1 MALISIVLPTYNG
14 EKYIRQSIESIINQS
29 FTDWELIIVNDCST
43 DSTPKIIKEYANSDA
58 RIKIIDNKTN
68 KKLPASLN
76 IGFDIATGD
85 YLTWTSDDNQY
96 KPNAL
101 KTMYDYL
108 KSNPDVDFVSC
119 DMDWFDENQV
129 KLGVHSDWGIRTT
142 PLTLAWLCNV
152 GACFMYKKEVIEI
165 IGKYDESTFC
175 AEDYDY
181 WCKMA
186 LNCKMA
192 YLPSNEYIY
201 LSNKNN
207 LSHTHRNH
215 VDEMGNKVRVKY
227 ADKIIKRYSKSYLE
241 TIITYGRLK
250 DKFNTYP
257 LKLKYKVAVFLIYRT
272 SKMLIG
278 LIPIKTYRK
287 NLRNKLCGCC
297 G

>member
-1 MALISIVLPTYNG
+1 MIFEYKTRVDIGKVNSMALVTNKGMLALLENVACMHSDMAGYGICDIPSTRLSWVQLNWRVAIIRRLKYNEEITIKTWAKEASKVTTIRDFEVLDKDGKQVCIATTKWTLTNIDTQG
-14 EKYIRQSIESIINQS
+14 LAKI
-29 FTDWELIIVNDCST
+29 TDD
-43 DSTPKIIKEYANSDA
+43 IIKKYEPVSKSIMPEYEF
-58 RIKIIDNKTN
+58 
-68 KKLPASLN
+68 KKLQEP
-76 IGFDIATGD
+76 
-85 YLTWTSDDNQY
+85 
-96 KPNAL
+96 
-101 KTMYDYL
+101 
-108 KSNPDVDFVSC
+108 
-119 DMDWFDENQV
+119 
-129 KLGVHSDWGIRTT
+129 
-142 PLTLAWLCNV
+142 
-152 GACFMYKKEVIEI
+152 
-165 IGKYDESTFC
+165 ESF
-175 AEDYDY
+175 
-181 WCKMA
+181 
-186 LNCKMA
+186 
-192 YLPSNEYIY
+192 SNEYIY

-207 LSHTHRNH
+207 LSHTHRNQ